1 MPLEKQTSETHGR
14 VVVTFQIP
22 AEAGVTTVDVVG
34 EFTDW
39 GLVAMQSDE
48 NGNLSAS
55 FDLQVG
61 RTYRFRYLLDGER
74 WQNDWAADNYVPND
88 YGGDDSVVDL
98 REFAR

>member
-1 MPLEKQTSETHGR
+1 MPLEKRVSETPGY

-22 AEAGVTTVDVVG
+22 AEAGAATVDVVG

-39 GLVAMQSDE
+39 GLVAMRPDE
-48 NGNLSAS
+48 HGNLSAA
-55 FDLQVG
+55 FDLRVG
-61 RTYRFRYLLDGER
+61 RVYRFRYLLDGER

-98 REFAR
+98 RDRAR